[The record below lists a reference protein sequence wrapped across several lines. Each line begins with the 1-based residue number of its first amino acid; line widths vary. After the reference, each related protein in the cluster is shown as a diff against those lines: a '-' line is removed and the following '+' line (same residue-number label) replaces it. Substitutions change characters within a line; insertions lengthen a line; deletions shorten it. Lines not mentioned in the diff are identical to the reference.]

1 MSAINF
7 SCHLNFSVATFKLFG
22 RTFCHLAT
30 VSILSILPLPI
41 AFLPYSFHF
50 FQSSCIV
57 VFVFGKNFEIFLFY
71 NVFKILVLL
80 FGADSDTPAR
90 FDSFLNASL
99 EGGGSG
105 SSSLPDRVLYLT
117 HPGSGFESRAD
128 VTVLPATDLF
138 QEPGSLSFVKSM
150 INLFSSLQSRT
161 GEKC

>member
-7 SCHLNFSVATFKLFG
+7 SCHRNFSLATFKLFG

-41 AFLPYSFHF
+41 AFLPYSVSSF
-50 FQSSCIV
+50 FYTPASFS
-57 VFVFGKNFEIFLFY
+57 FWGKISRFFLFLKP
-71 NVFKILVLL
+71 FPIFILR

-138 QEPGSLSFVKSM
+138 QEPGSLSFVK
-150 INLFSSLQSRT
+150 T
-161 GEKC
+161 